1 MTLEAP
7 DLPLS
12 PLGPGAFEGRSR
24 ASSWAK
30 SRALRTF
37 FEHRLAVA
45 GLVIAVSM
53 ILFCFVGPL
62 IYHTDQIHNHLNQVL
77 KPPSTKFP
85 LGTDDVGHNV
95 LGRLM
100 IGGQSSLEMGIA
112 AAFLASIVGTLWGAV
127 AGFVGGVVDASMMRV
142 VDALLSIPTVLL
154 VLIIAS
160 IFGPTIPVL
169 ILSLSLVSWLVTA
182 RLVRA
187 EAISLRNQAFVEAA
201 LAAGCRTRRMVFR
214 HIIPNVVGTIVVQTT
229 FEIANAILLL
239 AALSFLG
246 LGPPPPATNWGSML
260 SSGLTYVY
268 SGAWWLIYP
277 AGIAIVLTVL
287 AFNFLG
293 DALRDA
299 LDVRLQRR

>member
-1 MTLEAP
+1 M
-7 DLPLS
+7 
-12 PLGPGAFEGRSR
+12 
-24 ASSWAK
+24 
-30 SRALRTF
+30 
-37 FEHRLAVA
+37 V
-45 GLVIAVSM
+45 GLVIAVGI

-62 IYHTDQIHNHLNQVL
+62 FYHTDQIHNHLDQVM
-77 KPPSTKFP
+77 KAPSARFP
-85 LGTDDVGHNV
+85 LGTDEVGHNV

-100 IGGQSSLEMGIA
+100 VGGQSSLEMGIA

-127 AGFVGGVVDASMMRV
+127 AGFVGGVLDACMMRV

-160 IFGPTIPVL
+160 IFTPTIPVL
-169 ILSLSLVSWLVTA
+169 ILALSLVSWLVTA

-187 EAISLRNQAFVEAA
+187 EAMSLRGQAFVEASVG
-201 LAAGCRTRRMVFR
+201 AGCRTPRILIR
-214 HIIPNVVGTIVVQTT
+214 HIIPNVVGTIAVQTT

-277 AGIAIVLTVL
+277 AGFAIVLTVL

-293 DALRDA
+293 DAMRDA